1 MEYRKTHDIIKVK
14 EKLGHK
20 SINNPMIYTH
30 LIDFEVDDFISR
42 IATSREEKLDL
53 IQSGFE
59 YVSSDPDGTQYFRKR
74 K

>member
-1 MEYRKTHDIIKVK
+1 MEYRKSHDILRVK

-20 SINNPMIYTH
+20 SINSTMIYTH

-42 IATSREEKLDL
+42 IATTREEKLSL
-53 IQSGFE
+53 IESGFE